1 MLSKWKILQQA
12 KPKSSHTKCGF
23 QFRFLT
29 CQLGAM
35 DASHIEQQGEGVRTL
50 AFFDLETT
58 GLPHE
63 QPRVRVTEL
72 SVVAV
77 TVADLRA
84 ASPRLPRILHKLT
97 MCVNPCS
104 PVQPIASQVSGL
116 DNFMLEG
123 HPTFKTATCD
133 TLGSFLQRLP
143 PPVCLVAHNGHRF
156 DFPLLA
162 KEFLYAKRAFPNNIL
177 CADTLPCFRELLSP
191 RKVAKQVIPRRRL
204 DFGATQQTI
213 SQNSYE
219 FDSPELESEMVAVAE
234 AVEREYMLKSQQ
246 TPVTPPV
253 TPTQLARIQESTPER
268 KKPNSFRLGDLV
280 QQLAPEFRA
289 DALHSAEGDVM
300 ALLHCA
306 SALVDQFVPW
316 INENA
321 KMFPVQS

>member
-1 MLSKWKILQQA
+1 
-12 KPKSSHTKCGF
+12 
-23 QFRFLT
+23 
-29 CQLGAM
+29 M
-35 DASHIEQQGEGVRTL
+35 DTSHIKQQGEGVRTL

-97 MCVNPCS
+97 MCMNPCS
-104 PVQPIASQVSGL
+104 PVYPMASQVSGL
-116 DNFMLEG
+116 DNFMLDN
-123 HPTFKTATCD
+123 HPTFKTVTCD
-133 TLGSFLQRLP
+133 TLESFLQRLP

-177 CADTLPCFRELLSP
+177 CADTLPCFRELLRTERVP
-191 RKVAKQVIPRRRL
+191 KQVIPKRRRL
-204 DFGATQQTI
+204 DFDATQQI
-213 SQNSYE
+213 NSQNSHE
-219 FDSPELESEMVAVAE
+219 FDSPILEAEMVSAAE
-234 AVEREYMLKSQQ
+234 AVEQESQQ
-246 TPVTPPV
+246 TSVTPPV
-253 TPTQLARIQESTPER
+253 TPTQMARIQESTPNKR
-268 KKPNSFRLGDLV
+268 KKPKSFRLGDLV

-306 SALVDQFVPW
+306 SVLVDQFVPW
-316 INENA
+316 INEHA
-321 KMFPVQS
+321 KMFPVQG